1 MIVEGETGRFKVN
14 MKANV
19 LISTAGPGTRMAT
32 VYPEIHKSLLPYNG
46 KPILFEI
53 INIIPKKFLI
63 CIILGHKSEQI
74 KNFLAIM
81 FPKRKFEF
89 VYVDDWTSKNS
100 GTAYSLKFATDSI
113 QDSFWYLPCDGVYTE
128 MDFFSIKSS
137 EDLFIVSKIENNEA
151 KEYLTLELK
160 NKRVFSKKF
169 KKKIDKQS
177 TYAFTG
183 AMRILDKNKFFT
195 KLEKLNSKEFIDV
208 INPGAL
214 TYITE
219 NWIDLG
225 NLESYQKNNSVQA
238 FDFSKKD
245 EFTYEFEKLVLKW
258 WANPAIAQ
266 LKMKKPNH
274 MPEVFPKNSISIGEF
289 YRYDLAKG
297 VTFYDSVNPVNFQN
311 FLDWMVAK
319 VWKSKNLDITSDLSN
334 FYKEKTISRIK
345 MLGTKLNS
353 KEYNPIN
360 VDGVD
365 VKNWKH
371 YFEQINWDMLINSNS
386 PAFIHGDLQFDNI
399 IHDKKTDRFVLIDWR
414 YEFGNQDLYGDL
426 YYDFAK
432 LLGGILLN
440 YKLIKNG
447 ELNFQ
452 FNKGKAKIT
461 TPSVQNKEELIK
473 ILEKTALNANLD
485 ITKIRLLV
493 PLILWNMAPL
503 HKEPFSSICWSL
515 GLKYFETYQHD

>member
-1 MIVEGETGRFKVN
+1 MGKFKVN
-14 MKANV
+14 MKANI
-19 LISTAGPGTRMAT
+19 LISTAGPGTRMAAE
-32 VYPEIHKSLLPYNG
+32 YPEIHKSLLPFKG

-53 INIIPKKFLI
+53 INKIPKNFLI

-81 FPKRKFEF
+81 FPKRRFEF

-100 GTAYSLKFATDSI
+100 GTAHSLKFATDVI
-113 QDSFWYLPCDGVYTE
+113 QESFWYLPCDGVYTE
-128 MDFFSIKSS
+128 MNFFSIKPS
-137 EDLFIVSKIENNEA
+137 EDLFIVSKIKSNEA
-151 KEYLTLELK
+151 NEYLTVELK
-160 NKRVFSKKF
+160 KNRIVSKKF
-169 KKKIDKQS
+169 KKEADKQN

-183 AMRILDKNKFFT
+183 AMRILDKNKFFAE
-195 KLEKLNSKEFIDV
+195 LEKLNSKEFVDV

-214 TYITE
+214 TYISE

-225 NLESYQKNNSVQA
+225 NLKSYKKNNSARV

-245 EFTYEFEKLVLKW
+245 EFTYEFEKCIIKW
-258 WANPAIAQ
+258 WANPTIAQ

-274 MPEVFPKNSISIGEF
+274 LPEAFPKNSINIGEF

-297 VTFYDSVNPVNFQN
+297 VTFYDHINPDNFKN
-311 FLDWMVAK
+311 FLDWMVTK
-319 VWKSKNLDITSDLSN
+319 VWKRTNLDIASDLSK

-345 MLGTKLNS
+345 MLGDRLNS

-360 VDGVD
+360 VDGID
-365 VKNWKH
+365 VKNWRH
-371 YFEQINWDMLINSNS
+371 YFEQINWNMLINSNS

-399 IHDKKTDRFVLIDWR
+399 IYDKKTGRFVLIDWR
-414 YEFGNQDLYGDL
+414 YEFGNQELYGDL

-432 LLGGILLN
+432 LLGGILHN

-447 ELNFQ
+447 ELNFY
-452 FNKGKAKIT
+452 FNDGSAKTI
-461 TPSVQNKEELIK
+461 TPSVQNRAELIK
-473 ILEKTALNANLD
+473 ILEKTALNLNLD
-485 ITKIRLLV
+485 LTKIRLLV

-503 HKEPFSSICWSL
+503 HHEPFSGICWSL
-515 GLKYFETYQHD
+515 GLKYFETYQNV